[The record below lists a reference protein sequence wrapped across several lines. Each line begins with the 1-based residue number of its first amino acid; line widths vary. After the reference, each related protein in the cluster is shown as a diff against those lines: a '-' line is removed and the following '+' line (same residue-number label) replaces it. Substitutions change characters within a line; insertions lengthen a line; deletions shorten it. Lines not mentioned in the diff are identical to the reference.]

1 MKNLFI
7 KKITLLLGVV
17 MLCTGCSDYLSELPD
32 GRTLVDSPEKIS
44 ELITGAY
51 PNANFM
57 LMAEIMSDNVSDKG
71 VKDQTVDIEE
81 VFYSWGV
88 TTFDTRDTPTQYWNS
103 CYKAIS
109 QANQALVSIEE
120 LGDGTLSAQ
129 RGEALL
135 ARAYAHFM
143 LVNFWGKS
151 YNPATAN
158 TDLGIPYVLEPETVL
173 LKDYKRNTVAEVY
186 ELIEKDL
193 IEGLSLVGNAYSN
206 PKFHFTKDA
215 GNAFAA
221 RFYMYK
227 ADWDKVI
234 SYSSKVL
241 SVSSAKIRD
250 LEEYNALSYAQYSQ
264 RYASVNESANIL
276 VASVSSLYARRFAST
291 RYGLE
296 VSKANELFFGGA
308 GNPFGKQWLYGVY
321 GNDEVYNIPKFE
333 EYFKVTNA
341 SAGIG
346 QPNTG
351 IVLFSVDELL
361 LNRAEAYA
369 MKKEYTNA
377 LADLN
382 LFLSKKTRGYDAS
395 TDQLTDAMVVTQN
408 PVVDGEFN
416 PYYTIDNT
424 QFSYVKAVAEYK
436 RREFYHEGLRW
447 FDVKRLGIKVIHNFS
462 DGSQK
467 TLAKDDN
474 KRQLQIPNTA
484 IDFGLTANPR

>member
-186 ELIEKDL
+186 ELIE
-193 IEGLSLVGNAYSN
+193 
-206 PKFHFTKDA
+206 
-215 GNAFAA
+215 
-221 RFYMYK
+221 
-227 ADWDKVI
+227 
-234 SYSSKVL
+234 
-241 SVSSAKIRD
+241 
-250 LEEYNALSYAQYSQ
+250 
-264 RYASVNESANIL
+264 
-276 VASVSSLYARRFAST
+276 
-291 RYGLE
+291 
-296 VSKANELFFGGA
+296 
-308 GNPFGKQWLYGVY
+308 
-321 GNDEVYNIPKFE
+321 
-333 EYFKVTNA
+333 
-341 SAGIG
+341 
-346 QPNTG
+346 
-351 IVLFSVDELL
+351 
-361 LNRAEAYA
+361 
-369 MKKEYTNA
+369 
-377 LADLN
+377 
-382 LFLSKKTRGYDAS
+382 
-395 TDQLTDAMVVTQN
+395 
-408 PVVDGEFN
+408 
-416 PYYTIDNT
+416 
-424 QFSYVKAVAEYK
+424 
-436 RREFYHEGLRW
+436 
-447 FDVKRLGIKVIHNFS
+447 
-462 DGSQK
+462 
-467 TLAKDDN
+467 
-474 KRQLQIPNTA
+474 
-484 IDFGLTANPR
+484 